1 MRANGG
7 RLSWKD
13 WEPSTGMVGH
23 VVHVWV
29 PNHKEELFRSHVNR
43 CVYLIEIGEHYVPVE
58 ELGLREYNQILGSS
72 TEEVATSRRS
82 SVQLDFN
89 EYSRQVM
96 LARQTT
102 ATTTSASASA
112 STSSSNKLQHK
123 PQIRAVSSSSSE
135 DEDEIMVDNGPAAA
149 SGSTATSSAAAAAV
163 AASGA
168 SGDALTLPPGVN
180 FNTLL
185 NMWKLIADKKKQAI
199 NIDTTEPFA
208 AIDYTGELPPD
219 LMRQLEE
226 SRMAKQQLLEE
237 QQEEELRKHLQ
248 KLEDEANALAAEQ
261 ALHPIT
267 VETPPSNDEELSLEV
282 SGTPTPMS
290 TGSVT
295 TPTPPAEEEPEEKQE
310 QQPEQH
316 EEGQRVPEEKQD
328 EIAEQPAGEE
338 QQAELDKGEPKAQT
352 HLVGEQL
359 EAERGEEEEE
369 DGDYGVTC

>member
-1 MRANGG
+1 
-7 RLSWKD
+7 
-13 WEPSTGMVGH
+13 MVGH

-72 TEEVATSRRS
+72 SEEVATSRRS

-102 ATTTSASASA
+102 APATTTS
-112 STSSSNKLQHK
+112 SSSNKLQHK

-135 DEDEIMVDNGPAAA
+135 DEDEIMVDNGTTAAG
-149 SGSTATSSAAAAAV
+149 GSTAAA
-163 AASGA
+163 G
-168 SGDALTLPPGVN
+168 GDALALPPGVN

-208 AIDYTGELPPD
+208 AIDYTGELPPE

-248 KLEDEANALAAEQ
+248 ELEDEANALAAEQ
-261 ALHPIT
+261 ALHPVTI
-267 VETPPSNDEELSLEV
+267 ETPPSNDEELSLEV

-290 TGSVT
+290 TGSAT
-295 TPTPPAEEEPEEKQE
+295 TPTPPVEKELEQELELEQAQE
-310 QQPEQH
+310 QQEERQLEQKKEQ
-316 EEGQRVPEEKQD
+316 EEGN
-328 EIAEQPAGEE
+328 IAEQPATDDQSSKLDQAEPEE
-338 QQAELDKGEPKAQT
+338 QPAM
-352 HLVGEQL
+352 VSEQL
-359 EAERGEEEEE
+359 KGGE
-369 DGDYGVTC
+369 GHGAAC

>member
-102 ATTTSASASA
+102 GTTTSA

-135 DEDEIMVDNGPAAA
+135 DEDEIMVDNGAAAA
-149 SGSTATSSAAAAAV
+149 SGSTVTSSAAAAAAAAV

-168 SGDALTLPPGVN
+168 SGDALALPPGVN

-248 KLEDEANALAAEQ
+248 QLEDEANALAAEQ

-267 VETPPSNDEELSLEV
+267 AETPPSNDEELSLEV

-295 TPTPPAEEEPEEKQE
+295 TPTPPAEVEPEEKQE
-310 QQPEQH
+310 QPPEQH
-316 EEGQRVPEEKQD
+316 EEGQREQDEKQD
-328 EIAEQPAGEE
+328 EIARQPTGEE
-338 QQAELDKGEPKAQT
+338 QQAEVDKDEPKAQT
-352 HLVGEQL
+352 FMVGEQL
-359 EAERGEEEEE
+359 EGEHGEEEG
-369 DGDYGVTC
+369 DGDYGVAC